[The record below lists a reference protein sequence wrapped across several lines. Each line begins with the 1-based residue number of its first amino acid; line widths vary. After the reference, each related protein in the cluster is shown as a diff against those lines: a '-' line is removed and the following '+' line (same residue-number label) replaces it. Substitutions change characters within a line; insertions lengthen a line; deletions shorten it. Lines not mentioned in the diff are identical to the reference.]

1 MLSLRTTAI
10 TQQPVHCTEATVL
23 SPTAENFTW
32 SEAVTTPWEGLHFR
46 SNR

>member
-10 TQQPVHCTEATVL
+10 SQQTAHHADA
-23 SPTAENFTW
+23 TAEVQSTERLVW
-32 SEAVTTPWEGLHFR
+32 SELETTPWEGLHFR